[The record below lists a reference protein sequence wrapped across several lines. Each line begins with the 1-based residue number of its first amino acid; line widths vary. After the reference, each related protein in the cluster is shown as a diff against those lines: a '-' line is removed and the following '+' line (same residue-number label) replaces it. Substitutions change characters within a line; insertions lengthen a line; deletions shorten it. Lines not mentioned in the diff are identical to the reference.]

1 MAGNGSEFT
10 SPALDDW
17 ANPQRPDSAS
27 RLSTN
32 GANVT
37 ALENQALKR
46 SRKRGQIQSM
56 NKSTKAFV
64 AAISRCNLLMRSQPT
79 RRHEGSETS

>member
-37 ALENQALKR
+37 TIENQALKR

-56 NKSTKAFV
+56 NTSTKAFV